1 MMLKPDYTHLGD
13 SQASQVSDHPSF
25 VTFTYFRPIRLI
37 LLFDEDDSD
46 IVTPSWT
53 TSFFEL
59 IYKLKHMIYVKLP
72 YIACVCRYGLLLVL
86 MVSLPYGSQVMTS
99 VYL

>member
-13 SQASQVSDHPSF
+13 SQASQVSGPSF
-25 VTFTYFRPIRLI
+25 FRTFTYFSTFSGLI
-37 LLFDEDDSD
+37 LLFDEDDLD

-59 IYKLKHMIYVKLP
+59 TDIQAMAYMIYVSYPILLV
-72 YIACVCRYGLLLVL
+72 YVGISLLLVL
-86 MVSLPYGSQVMTS
+86 IGIITILGHKS
-99 VYL
+99 